1 MANGEI
7 ERRVWLTFSD
17 QATVERP
24 LIWRMSRAFS
34 DVVFDIRQASVQ
46 AHIGIMAVLLKG
58 DPERVAE
65 AIAFLREE
73 GVQVDPIEKTVIE
86 G

>member
-7 ERRVWLTFSD
+7 ERRVWLTFPD
-17 QATVERP
+17 QAAVERP
-24 LIWRMSRAFS
+24 LIWRMSREFS

-46 AHIGIMAVLLKG
+46 AHIGIMAMLLKG
-58 DPERVAE
+58 ETQRVAG
-65 AIAFLREE
+65 AIEFLRSE

>member
-1 MANGEI
+1 MSTSEI
-7 ERRVWLTFSD
+7 QRRVWLTFPD

-24 LIWRMSRAFS
+24 LIWRMSREFS

-46 AHIGIMAVLLKG
+46 AHIGIMAMLLKG
-58 DPERVAE
+58 EPDRVVA
-65 AIAFLREE
+65 AIEFLRTE
-73 GVQVDPIEKTVIE
+73 GVQVDPIEKSVVE